1 MYIAHGKRE
10 VSLGTTRRRLAVLA
24 GAGLVL
30 GGVGGAAADV
40 VVHMVG
46 LISNLALLHRF
57 GWQLPD
63 LRHYHPTPLLLA
75 VAVGGALVVVGL
87 ARWSPIIRGHGIPES
102 LEAILFRDSR
112 VQPRAALAKPVSAAV
127 AMGTGGPFGAEGPII
142 VTGAS
147 VGSLLGQL
155 VPVSPAER
163 RILLAVGAAA
173 GMAGVFATP
182 VAAVVLAFELLLFER
197 SLRALVPLVLATS
210 VATTLHDVLLAPH
223 PLFAVVHPLA
233 FHVGE
238 LPLFAVLGVPAGALA
253 VLLNRGLFAVEAGF
267 RRLPIPEWTHPV
279 IGALGFG
286 AVGLAVPGSLSVG
299 YWAITDAVNG
309 RFLLGA
315 AAVLFAGKMV
325 SWWLGLGSNTSGGT
339 LAPMFLVGATM
350 GEMVGIGFA
359 HAFPAAHIQP
369 GAFAL
374 VAMGATFGVGAR
386 ALLTGAVFAAEVTG
400 AYSMLVP
407 LLLATAVAELVA
419 ELGLDDRVMTDK
431 LRRRGYRIDF
441 DTQTGPLR
449 MRVAAQ
455 VMEPVRVAAH
465 GGGMADG
472 DGTAGGAEVTGGDG
486 TACGTLPEIDG
497 WAHLSDAMPLLLQPD
512 TPAVAVTDHGQVV
525 GTLTRAQIDAELRRR
540 IADEQL
546 QAAII
551 GPWAAYAA
559 RRGNA
564 AGSEEGLGN
573 AAGDDEL
580 EKTAEEGADAIEEE
594 RTEEVDGKGGDGN
607 GDEGKGD
614 EGKGDEGKGDER
626 CEPAIAKHEPAA
638 SRADRAV
645 ARGSRLV
652 LPVMTRI
659 FRDGKLR
666 RKPDR
671 SAD

>member
-1 MYIAHGKRE
+1 MYMPDADQE

-30 GGVGGAAADV
+30 GGVGGVAADV
-40 VVHMVG
+40 VVHMVA

-63 LRHYHPTPLLLA
+63 LRHYHPSPLLLA
-75 VAVGGALVVVGL
+75 VAVGGALVVIGL

-210 VATTLHDVLLAPH
+210 VATALHDVLLAPY

-233 FHVGE
+233 FHVAQ
-238 LPLFAVLGVPAGALA
+238 LPLFAVLGLPAGALA
-253 VLLNRGLFAVEAGF
+253 VVLNRGLFAVEAGF
-267 RRLPIPEWTHPV
+267 RRLPIPEWAHPLV
-279 IGALGFG
+279 GALGFG

-309 RFLLGA
+309 RFLIGA
-315 AAVLFAGKMV
+315 AAVLFAGKMA
-325 SWWLGLGSNTSGGT
+325 SWWIGLGSNTSGGT

-350 GEMVGIGFA
+350 GEMAGIGFA

-374 VAMGATFGVGAR
+374 VGMGATFGVGAR

-400 AYSMLVP
+400 AYTMLVP

-419 ELGLDDRVMTDK
+419 ELGLDERVMTDK
-431 LRRRGYRIDF
+431 LRRRGYRVDF
-441 DTQTGPLR
+441 DTQTDPLR
-449 MRVAAQ
+449 MRVAAL
-455 VMEPVRVAAH
+455 VMEPAGEAASSE
-465 GGGMADG
+465 A
-472 DGTAGGAEVTGGDG
+472 ATGGEAATGDATRG
-486 TACGTLPEIDG
+486 EATTGGEALPRVDR
-497 WAHLSDAMPLLLQPD
+497 WAYLSDALPLLLEPG
-512 TPAVAVTDHGQVV
+512 TPTVAVTDNGRVV
-525 GTLTRAQIDAELRRR
+525 GTLTRAQVDAELRRR
-540 IADEQL
+540 IADERV
-546 QAAII
+546 QAPTV
-551 GPWAAYAA
+551 GPWAARYA
-559 RRGNA
+559 RG
-564 AGSEEGLGN
+564 
-573 AAGDDEL
+573 
-580 EKTAEEGADAIEEE
+580 GADAGNEPDEA
-594 RTEEVDGKGGDGN
+594 TEATEP
-607 GDEGKGD
+607 
-614 EGKGDEGKGDER
+614 
-626 CEPAIAKHEPAA
+626 CEPAGNEPDEPDEATEPCEPAVAEHEPAP
-638 SRADRAV
+638 SRADHAV
-645 ARGSRLV
+645 ARCSRLV
-652 LPVMTRI
+652 LRLATRI
-659 FRDGKLR
+659 FRNGKVR
-666 RKPDR
+666 RRHGRP
-671 SAD
+671 AG

>member
-614 EGKGDEGKGDER
+614 EGKGDER

>member
-1 MYIAHGKRE
+1 MYMPDADQE

-30 GGVGGAAADV
+30 GGVGGVAADV
-40 VVHMVG
+40 VVHMVA

-63 LRHYHPTPLLLA
+63 LRHYHPSPLLLA
-75 VAVGGALVVVGL
+75 VAVGGALVVIGL

-210 VATTLHDVLLAPH
+210 VATALHDVLLAPH

-233 FHVGE
+233 FHVAQ
-238 LPLFAVLGVPAGALA
+238 LPLFAVLGLPAGALA
-253 VLLNRGLFAVEAGF
+253 VVLNRGLFAVEAGF
-267 RRLPIPEWTHPV
+267 RRLPIPEWAHPLV
-279 IGALGFG
+279 GALGFG

-309 RFLLGA
+309 RFLIGA
-315 AAVLFAGKMV
+315 AAVLFAGKMA
-325 SWWLGLGSNTSGGT
+325 SWWIGLGSNTSGGT

-374 VAMGATFGVGAR
+374 VGMGATFGVGAR

-400 AYSMLVP
+400 AYTMLVP

-419 ELGLDDRVMTDK
+419 ELGLDERVMTDK
-431 LRRRGYRIDF
+431 LRRRGYRVDF
-441 DTQTGPLR
+441 DTQTDPLR
-449 MRVAAQ
+449 MRVAAL
-455 VMEPVRVAAH
+455 VMQPASEAASDE
-465 GGGMADG
+465 A
-472 DGTAGGAEVTGGDG
+472 TTGGE
-486 TACGTLPEIDG
+486 ALPRVDR
-497 WAHLSDAMPLLLQPD
+497 WAYLSDALPLLLEPG
-512 TPAVAVTDHGQVV
+512 TPTVAVTDHGRVV
-525 GTLTRAQIDAELRRR
+525 GTLTRAQVDAELRRR
-540 IADEQL
+540 IADERV
-546 QAAII
+546 QAPTV
-551 GPWAAYAA
+551 GPWAARSA
-559 RRGNA
+559 RG
-564 AGSEEGLGN
+564 
-573 AAGDDEL
+573 
-580 EKTAEEGADAIEEE
+580 GADAGNEPDEA
-594 RTEEVDGKGGDGN
+594 TEP
-607 GDEGKGD
+607 
-614 EGKGDEGKGDER
+614 
-626 CEPAIAKHEPAA
+626 CEPAGNEPDEATEPCEPAVAEHEPAP
-638 SRADRAV
+638 SRADHAV
-645 ARGSRLV
+645 ARCSRLV
-652 LPVMTRI
+652 LRLATRI
-659 FRDGKLR
+659 FRNGKVR
-666 RKPDR
+666 RRHGRP
-671 SAD
+671 AG

>member
-1 MYIAHGKRE
+1 MYMPDADQE

-30 GGVGGAAADV
+30 GGVGGVAADV
-40 VVHMVG
+40 VVHMVA

-63 LRHYHPTPLLLA
+63 LRHYHPSPLLLA
-75 VAVGGALVVVGL
+75 VAVGGALVVIGL

-210 VATTLHDVLLAPH
+210 VATALHDVLLAPH

-233 FHVGE
+233 FHVAQ
-238 LPLFAVLGVPAGALA
+238 LPLFAVLGLPAGALA
-253 VLLNRGLFAVEAGF
+253 VVLNRGLFAVEAGF
-267 RRLPIPEWTHPV
+267 RRLPIPEWAHPLV
-279 IGALGFG
+279 GALGFG

-309 RFLLGA
+309 RFLIGA
-315 AAVLFAGKMV
+315 AAVLFAGKMA
-325 SWWLGLGSNTSGGT
+325 SWWIGLGSNTSGGT

-374 VAMGATFGVGAR
+374 VGMGATFGVGAR

-400 AYSMLVP
+400 AYTMLVP

-419 ELGLDDRVMTDK
+419 ELGLDERVMTDK
-431 LRRRGYRIDF
+431 LRRRGYRVDF
-441 DTQTGPLR
+441 DTQTDPLR
-449 MRVAAQ
+449 MRVAAL
-455 VMEPVRVAAH
+455 VMEPAGEAASDE
-465 GGGMADG
+465 A
-472 DGTAGGAEVTGGDG
+472 TTGGEAASGDATRG
-486 TACGTLPEIDG
+486 EATTGGEAASGDATRGEATTGGEALPRVDR
-497 WAHLSDAMPLLLQPD
+497 WAYLSDALPLLLEPG
-512 TPAVAVTDHGQVV
+512 TPTVAVTDNGRVV
-525 GTLTRAQIDAELRRR
+525 GTLTRAQVDAELRRR
-540 IADEQL
+540 IADERV
-546 QAAII
+546 QAPTV
-551 GPWAAYAA
+551 GPWAARSA
-559 RRGNA
+559 RG
-564 AGSEEGLGN
+564 
-573 AAGDDEL
+573 
-580 EKTAEEGADAIEEE
+580 GADAGNEPDEA
-594 RTEEVDGKGGDGN
+594 TEP
-607 GDEGKGD
+607 
-614 EGKGDEGKGDER
+614 
-626 CEPAIAKHEPAA
+626 CEPAVAEHEPAP
-638 SRADRAV
+638 SRADHAV
-645 ARGSRLV
+645 ARCSRLV
-652 LPVMTRI
+652 LRLATRI
-659 FRDGKLR
+659 FRNGKVR
-666 RKPDR
+666 RRHGRP
-671 SAD
+671 AG

>member
-1 MYIAHGKRE
+1 MYMTDADQG
-10 VSLGTTRRRLAVLA
+10 VSLGTTHRRLAVLA

-30 GGVGGAAADV
+30 GGVGGVAADV
-40 VVHMVG
+40 VVHMVA

-63 LRHYHPTPLLLA
+63 LRHYHPSPLLLA
-75 VAVGGALVVVGL
+75 VAVGGALVVIGL

-210 VATTLHDVLLAPH
+210 VATALHDVLLAPH

-233 FHVGE
+233 FHVAQ
-238 LPLFAVLGVPAGALA
+238 LPLFAVLGLPAGALA
-253 VLLNRGLFAVEAGF
+253 VVLNRGLFAVEAGF
-267 RRLPIPEWTHPV
+267 RRLPIPEWAHPLV
-279 IGALGFG
+279 GALGFG

-309 RFLLGA
+309 RFLIGA
-315 AAVLFAGKMV
+315 AAVLFAGKMA
-325 SWWLGLGSNTSGGT
+325 SWWIGLGSNTSGGT

-350 GEMVGIGFA
+350 GELVGIGFA

-374 VAMGATFGVGAR
+374 VGMGATFGVGAR

-400 AYSMLVP
+400 AYTMLVP

-419 ELGLDDRVMTDK
+419 ELGLDERVMTDK
-431 LRRRGYRIDF
+431 LRRRGYRVDF
-441 DTQTGPLR
+441 DTQTDPLR
-449 MRVAAQ
+449 MRVAAL
-455 VMEPVRVAAH
+455 VMQPASEAASDE
-465 GGGMADG
+465 A
-472 DGTAGGAEVTGGDG
+472 TTGGE
-486 TACGTLPEIDG
+486 ALPRVDR
-497 WAHLSDAMPLLLQPD
+497 WAYLSDALPLLLEPG
-512 TPAVAVTDHGQVV
+512 TPTVAVTDHGRVV
-525 GTLTRAQIDAELRRR
+525 GTLTRAQVDAELRRR
-540 IADEQL
+540 IADERV
-546 QAAII
+546 QAPTV
-551 GPWAAYAA
+551 GPWAARSA
-559 RRGNA
+559 RG
-564 AGSEEGLGN
+564 
-573 AAGDDEL
+573 
-580 EKTAEEGADAIEEE
+580 GADAGNEPDEA
-594 RTEEVDGKGGDGN
+594 TEP
-607 GDEGKGD
+607 
-614 EGKGDEGKGDER
+614 
-626 CEPAIAKHEPAA
+626 CEPAVAEHEPAP
-638 SRADRAV
+638 SRADHAV
-645 ARGSRLV
+645 ARCSRLV
-652 LPVMTRI
+652 LRLATRI
-659 FRDGKLR
+659 FRNGKVR
-666 RKPDR
+666 RRHGRP
-671 SAD
+671 AG